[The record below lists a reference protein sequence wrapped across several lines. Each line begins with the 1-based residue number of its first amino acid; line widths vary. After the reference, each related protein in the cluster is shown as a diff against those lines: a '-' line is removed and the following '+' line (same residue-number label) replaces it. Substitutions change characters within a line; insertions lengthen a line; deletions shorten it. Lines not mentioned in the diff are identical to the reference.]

1 MQVPIEPRKF
11 NERWLLKCYLLTR
24 RALAPSSASNT
35 LKNCTQ
41 SAQYRHYLRVL
52 TDASSLKSQLLESVL
67 GCPLPYPIFRK
78 IWHLAKS
85 TAKLYNAETSISQQR
100 AIGSRAFHVREVSS
114 AIDCNTLGDA
124 TMFKCSG
131 TNENFR
137 RLRCNALSAPWA
149 IRLTVSRDVLFKGT
163 QQTESMRWI
172 CLTASNS
179 I

>member
-1 MQVPIEPRKF
+1 MNVGCWSAIYSQDVLWPLQVPQTI
-11 NERWLLKCYLLTR
+11 LKIVH
-24 RALAPSSASNT
+24 N
-35 LKNCTQ
+35 
-41 SAQYRHYLRVL
+41 RHSIGTNLRVL

-114 AIDCNTLGDA
+114 AIDCSTLGDA